1 VGAGTGVT
9 GYNAAGQPVAAG
21 SASIVAY
28 VANTPNARY
37 VVAGTG
43 AMADAGR
50 NTFPLKPTDN
60 IDMSLLKRFNVT
72 ERIRFE
78 IGAQFFNVFNHAQYT
93 GGYLSDIAGST
104 QNLSR
109 SDLIPSNPLFGR
121 FDQFYSSNSRVGQLS
136 AHITF

>member
-1 VGAGTGVT
+1 
-9 GYNAAGQPVAAG
+9 
-21 SASIVAY
+21 
-28 VANTPNARY
+28 
-37 VVAGTG
+37 
-43 AMADAGR
+43 
-50 NTFPLKPTDN
+50 
-60 IDMSLLKRFNVT
+60 MSLLKRFNVT